1 MGDIE
6 SDKIKSNFYFA
17 WWCWW

>member
-6 SDKIKSNFYFA
+6 SDSEPQNLA
-17 WWCWW
+17 R